1 MNKEKWV
8 IRKEGFNK
16 ENVAMLM
23 EGLNIDGL
31 TASVLLNRKIDN
43 IEDAKKFLFADI
55 ESFIDPYEMKDM
67 KKGVLRVKKAIENG
81 EKITIYGDYDCD
93 GVISTTIL
101 HKGFERCGANFNY
114 HIPDR
119 KFEGYGMNSER
130 VKILSEEGTKLIV
143 TCDNGI
149 AAFEEIS
156 LANKLGME
164 VVLTDHHEVQFVEME
179 NGEKVKKTP
188 DAYAVIDQK
197 QEECNYG
204 FKALCGAGIALKFI
218 IALYREMGIAESEA
232 LELMEFCAI
241 ATVCDIVDL
250 TGENR
255 IIVKRGLKLLTNS
268 NNLGINALKEACN
281 LKDKDI
287 EAYHLGFV
295 IGPCINATGR
305 LESANNAVELLLT
318 KDYNRAKELA
328 KLLVELNNERKALT
342 EVAVEEVVEQIE
354 KEKLYKDKVLL
365 VYNPNIHE
373 SIAGIVAG
381 RVKEKY
387 NLPTIVMTNAEKD
400 TKGSARSIE
409 IYDMFE
415 ELSKC
420 KHLMEKFGGHPMAAG
435 LSAKLENLPKLR
447 KLLNDNCTLTNE
459 ELIPKVKIDKSLAI
473 NNVSEELLKVL
484 NRLEPFGKGN
494 ATPVLAAKKV
504 LVTDIKVI
512 GDMKNHAKLIC
523 NLPNSNLR
531 IEGLCFNKA
540 DELREAYDDKFGNG
554 SFDDVVYGKKT
565 RFFID
570 IIYKPS
576 VNVFRGVRTMQ
587 MMINNFKLSD
597 D

>member
-8 IRKEGFNK
+8 IRKEGYNK
-16 ENVAMLM
+16 ENVEMLM
-23 EGLNIDGL
+23 KGLNVDGL
-31 TASVLLNRKIDN
+31 TASVLLNRKIDD
-43 IEDAKKFLFADI
+43 IEEARKFLYADI
-55 ESFIDPYEMKDM
+55 ESFIDPYKMKDM
-67 KKGVLRVKKAIENG
+67 KKGVLRVKESIEKG

-93 GVISTTIL
+93 GVVSTSIL
-101 HKGFERCGANFNY
+101 YKGFERCGANFNY

-119 KFEGYGMNSER
+119 KLEGYGMNSQR
-130 VKILSEEGTKLIV
+130 VRILSEEGTKLIV

-149 AAFEEIS
+149 AAFEEIA
-156 LANKLGME
+156 LANELGME
-164 VVLTDHHEVQFVEME
+164 VVLTDHHEVQFVDTE
-179 NGEKVKKTP
+179 NGEKVKMTP
-188 DAYAVIDQK
+188 PAYAVIDQK
-197 QEECNYG
+197 QDDCNYE

-218 IALYREMGIAESEA
+218 IALYREMGIEQNEA

-255 IIVKRGLKLLTNS
+255 IIVKRGLELLTNS
-268 NNLGINALKEACN
+268 NNMGINALKEACN
-281 LKDKDI
+281 LKDREI

-318 KDYNRAKELA
+318 NDYNRAKELA
-328 KLLVELNNERKALT
+328 ELLVKLNDERKHLT
-342 EVAVEEVVEQIE
+342 ELAVEEVIEQIE
-354 KEKLYKDKVLL
+354 KEELYKDKVLL
-365 VYNPNIHE
+365 VYNSNIHE

-387 NLPTIVMTNAEKD
+387 NLPTIIMTKAEKD

-409 IYDMFE
+409 IYDIFE

-420 KHLMEKFGGHPMAAG
+420 KKLMEKFGGHPMAAG

-447 KLLNDNCTLTNE
+447 KMLNDNCSLTDE

-473 NNVSEELLKVL
+473 NNVSEELLTVL

-494 ATPVLAAKKV
+494 PTPVLAAKKV
-504 LVTDIKVI
+504 LVTDIKLM
-512 GDMKNHAKLIC
+512 GEMQNHVKLTC

-531 IEGLCFNKA
+531 IDALCFNKA
-540 DELREAYDDKFGNG
+540 EDLREMYDDKFGNG
-554 SFDDVVYGKKT
+554 SFDDVVYGKRG

-576 VNVFRGVRTMQ
+576 VNVFRGTRTMQ